1 MTEVRAVKSSNKS
14 TDHQRKSSTKD
25 AFVAF
30 LVLLVFALLLGLSS
44 SISSY
49 DFDKQSELSARCRS
63 MGGQT
68 GNGKC
73 FKDGREV

>member
-1 MTEVRAVKSSNKS
+1 MKSSNKS
-14 TDHQRKSSTKD
+14 INGQRKSISKD
-25 AFVAF
+25 AVVAF
-30 LVLLVFALLLGLSS
+30 LSLLVFVLLLGFSS

-63 MGGQT
+63 MGGQI

-73 FKDGREV
+73 FKEGKEIWQN

>member
-1 MTEVRAVKSSNKS
+1 MENSKWSINS
-14 TDHQRKSSTKD
+14 QRKSISKD
-25 AFVAF
+25 AVVAF
-30 LVLLVFALLLGLSS
+30 LSLLVFALLLGLSS

-63 MGGQT
+63 MGGEM

-73 FKDGREV
+73 FKDGKEI

>member
-1 MTEVRAVKSSNKS
+1 MTKSNSE
-14 TDHQRKSSTKD
+14 STKT
-25 AFVAF
+25 AVIAF
-30 LVLLVFALLLGLSS
+30 LSLLVFALLLGLIS

-63 MGGQT
+63 MGGQI

-73 FKDGREV
+73 YKNGGI

>member
-1 MTEVRAVKSSNKS
+1 MKSSNKS
-14 TDHQRKSSTKD
+14 TNHQRKSSTKD
-25 AFVAF
+25 AFIAF
-30 LVLLVFALLLGLSS
+30 LVLLVFVLLLGLSS

-63 MGGQT
+63 MGGEM